1 MLFQS
6 YAAMQRQ
13 ASRFGAATVSALSL
27 PLPPN
32 ARAMR
37 SMYSD
42 FIATQVK
49 TVSFIAYLVRLA
61 IELMRPSGDHIARGI
76 LNLLQNCPA
85 EAAATRKE
93 LLVAARHIGSTD
105 LRKTF
110 LNHIDMLLDDQV
122 LLSSG
127 RTAFETLRPLA
138 YTTLADLVHHLRHDL
153 SISQMARAAHMF
165 ARNLHDTTLPMSIAN
180 MSARLLIGVAETVSR
195 RAAEVVKFHQAQQ
208 QYNQAI
214 TQGQNPPPVPASP
227 QQIFPPVMGRDLVFR
242 ILDAFVCKLG
252 ALRKRIPK
260 LLEAEASSPDKG
272 AEGKETS
279 NPESA
284 DSTGSAGDSIKECR
298 LLIKTLIN
306 ALKPI
311 TVSLLTANPPK
322 RLTADETRLFVKL
335 LRDGMRCIA
344 LFTSPDDASAS
355 ADEAAAAP
363 AQPQPLPQQPGQQ
376 QQPGAVAGPPG
387 LPAEKKELLDSFS
400 AVFTIL
406 DSQAFAELFVTQMSF
421 VYDRMLENNA
431 FTHMASVFT
440 SSQSICRVFVEILMN
455 YLMEHKINNLAD
467 KKEGTLLLGLFK
479 IAFRATATQQ
489 AMTSEDAETVLQPH
503 LQPIVSHIIKMAG
516 EIRDSSN
523 YFMLLRNLFRHVQGR
538 GDIITKELLPLMS
551 GLLEGLNRLHQ
562 SAHSQAMRDLFV
574 ELALTMPM
582 RLSTQLPFMRMVIK
596 PLLAALDSADSVDQK
611 VPWGL
616 RMLENIIE
624 KLSPDFLEPHLLEV
638 KPRLM
643 KALWRHLRPPP
654 YPFAPQV
661 LRIFGKLA
669 GRSRNFFNSP
679 MNLQTAVH
687 AESGLT
693 VRWRFDVPDGDN
705 GIQSRFVDISLQEA
719 IPVARRLM
727 ILPPSQQSFS
737 GPARQVNSFKF
748 IRSCISMYLDPAIVP
763 GDSMTM
769 SSTGVGVDSIDA
781 DAGSAPDAFPAK
793 VEFAAH
799 NRTVIKTLEKL
810 QAERATL
817 RTLLG
822 DSMIGSTIENVAA
835 EAKPYVAQLATHFS
849 ALYVTRR
856 RWNPATLQEI
866 DPLVFVD
873 AIVDVISSENREH
886 ATGAVLAVRELVI
899 ACKSLL
905 ASSVDAS
912 TSPVFT
918 ILTDRF
924 SAQCYKRDWHAKAG
938 GCLGLATLAEL
949 LDVQWLRSNQLAMLR
964 ALFFVLKDLQPTVAV
979 SVLEDTSA
987 AITSIIKL
995 ANTGASLEAVAPV
1008 AAVFAAHLAN
1018 PHLLVRKN
1026 AQSGF
1031 QTLAEAI
1038 AVDPAEVVAGQRE
1051 LLEEILFGSRLEVAN
1066 ANTQAALNHFKQLSA
1081 KAQTGVF
1088 EALTYT
1094 FGLSKPLF
1102 DYSDAL
1108 AAIIETN
1115 LPLAEQE
1122 EMSAR
1127 ANSVVSQRV
1136 ALVELIASTMDSS
1149 FATAPQ
1155 YEALRV
1161 RIVGIFLKLL
1171 TGRHKQIIA
1180 SARRGIEV
1188 LQLKFNL
1195 TKEMLHGTLR
1205 PILLHLADFRS
1216 LSEALME
1223 GICRLLALL
1232 PKSFAVTLGEKL
1244 LEHLSMWHQQP
1255 QKVVSSKQWKP
1266 GEEIRIAAGIVETM
1280 HLLPPQAA
1288 KFMDRVVLHV
1298 MAVEEKL
1305 PAFAHATKKPCPR
1318 EITSPFRD
1326 ALAKYLSK
1334 YPSNRVERDANGRD
1348 IVFSGTL
1355 DYFFPQLGNADFGR
1369 LLRNTLRNEHAGGL
1383 RDEIIRR
1390 VDDFVKTCFPPA
1402 LTAPLTEM
1410 VQIPDN
1416 AFSLAFEGLQ
1426 IIRILQK
1433 FRPNLLV
1440 ECPVLLKTT
1449 QDLWKSPRRLD
1460 RLRSDESITVQMSKE
1475 SLFLAKI
1482 LLTHAMN
1489 NHSHCDV
1496 LFDLINAF
1504 VDKSTVD
1511 FSFLETFFTTYIPQS
1526 YSSDEKRNL
1535 IDRTMELFHR
1545 EGAPVVATSP
1555 QEQEHKVHWLKLVL
1569 QPVLT
1574 YCIEH
1579 KDPAASPQVISE
1591 VLKKVVVAVGDQTF
1605 SPSLNIELLRLAT
1618 LLVKNCA
1625 QDVMEHK
1632 KELIRFAW
1640 NHLKSEDLTTKQ
1652 SAYLLVCRF
1661 VEAYETPA
1669 KIILQVYVSLL
1680 RAYQPDARHLVRE
1693 ALDTLTPALGKR
1705 LGANEPVPTW
1715 VKWTRKIAIE
1725 EGHTLQQMVHILQLI
1740 VRQSALFYPYR
1751 GQFVPYMVSAL
1762 MKLCVQTNPYDSR
1775 KLAVSM
1781 VETIINWEKR
1791 RLEGGNAASSS
1802 TPPPPP
1808 SNDTST
1814 PMEGVIS
1821 TAPQASPSPT
1831 PETPA
1836 PSTPTPSTPGGPPA
1850 NGAAAVVPPAAPATP
1865 MPVIPEFRLNPAS
1878 CDLIGAFLIRVG
1890 SGILDNQ
1897 RNPAEGPLLS
1907 LQAIKLLHEA
1917 FAVWPSVQIKV
1928 GHFEKL
1934 LEKAAESPAL
1944 AITGLNML
1952 DSVLEHQLDVFV
1964 VPGNAPSLE
1973 NALIP
1978 VMATDNV
1985 KITEAFAPILA
1996 RLLKKEPW
2004 TVTPDA
2010 PVDPSA
2016 DPTKPPRLL
2025 TGLWNR
2031 LREIIM
2037 SGLPDV
2043 KADNRWCGENCVLML
2058 KTICDSCPDA
2068 VVPYLPALLKFLGK
2082 QITKE
2087 SQQAAAPQPG
2097 QPQPGQDPNQA
2108 GAAAANANQAAK
2120 DAAQKKSSA
2129 SGQSSIFIAVS
2140 MLNAQMALLGNE
2152 KRVMFSAVQQ
2162 VIDKSHDEALL
2173 VDLMKIAKTWV
2184 ISKELMTPKDRNTFL
2199 MKLRRFEKVP
2209 NIRQLPQLHKDYVD
2223 VVVTL
2228 YTNAIAEPAL
2238 LEELSA
2244 LPAMFLGGLFSRDPS
2259 CRIRFFELLHQKLSP
2274 ALVERM
2280 QQITNVST
2288 WAAHPYLF
2296 WIQPASELLM
2306 CLAVQDSALRL
2317 SDAGARVPAAIFG
2330 QKAPVSLTANA
2341 CGLLNQ
2347 HFVKFITPLQALRA
2361 RDLIDPLRD
2370 LMFHDADLCIHMFVS
2385 LFSMI
2390 WDGVLE
2396 KQTRESVLGNL
2407 LALLS
2412 HESMTKQAKLQPNVV
2427 QVLLLAL
2434 SRCKTLQKQ
2443 AIPVQLLKFCGST
2456 FNAWHTSMKLL
2467 EDELVDPATPAE
2479 MMHPVFSSLSD
2490 MFRRLNEDDMYYGS
2504 LVALQSH
2511 SEESKA
2517 ALVLEQHGM
2526 WHRAQEVFFNA
2537 MQNAQLGLSPLTSGQ
2552 VASQKDVELWETHWI
2567 ECAKRLTQWD
2577 LLADYARINSLP
2589 ELLAEAS
2596 WKLGDWAQL
2605 KDAFTKHGLST
2616 DSPRIKLLQSCLA
2629 LHESK
2634 IADVDA
2640 MCKQAMNV
2648 LVAQWIALPK
2658 TPSPAF
2664 TPMLHAF
2671 HQIIELYESAKIV
2684 KELGAPPQQRLHR
2697 LTDLKSSTLRAWRER
2712 LPSQSDD
2719 LLQWNDILVWR
2730 QHVFSMITTAFQQ
2743 FEQSGAAPDSLQNT
2757 SAVLGYH
2764 EAAWAINKFSKVAR
2778 KQGLVE
2784 LCLNSL
2790 AKIYSLP
2797 NIDLADAFAKLD
2809 EQVKCFFDIPSQYRT
2824 AVDVINSTN
2833 LNYFPPLL
2841 IAQFFQLK
2849 GEFLTRLQSYEEANQ
2864 AFSSAVLRYEN
2875 LSKGWVGW
2883 GRFHESRLQ
2892 NQLSALSSG
2901 GTSPD
2906 DRKAT
2911 MPSALYAVAC
2921 YLQAVKCQ
2929 SEAKSRKFLPRVMW
2943 LLNYDQHMDPDVVQE
2958 LLAATTPANE
2968 GDSTEPK
2975 TEGESRPDADA
2986 MEGVTDGA
2994 AVKEDDE
3001 VTRGRKRD
3009 ATEAALENPAAKRVK
3024 TEGEPEPKEEPNT
3037 PATPG
3042 AAAAAAPVANAPAT
3056 SATNPA
3062 AAAAAREAE
3071 HNALKQQI
3079 RNYPLANILA
3089 DHSRYIPSWVWT
3101 FWVPQ
3106 IIAGLSRPEA
3116 PVMKALLMR
3125 MIPMHSNAIFYALHS
3140 YIQRG
3145 LAELPKSADSMDVD
3159 GAVPDNVP
3167 RNIQLAIDVLEQLQQ
3182 KYPLAVSDMTKL
3194 ASELSA
3200 LCESRVEDVFLRTLE
3215 TTFALVMDQPLTSD
3229 SLSASLHQRVVS
3241 AMDFL
3246 SSKLDDSGAKSGFT
3260 RVHGSDFK
3268 RAFAN
3273 LPTSSSQLTQLL
3285 SQWVTRTRS
3294 HIDGNVATRS
3304 RDSERLSPFLTEFQN
3319 DHYIEVPGQ
3328 HQDDR
3333 EAAAEQTAIIE
3344 KIESL
3349 KFVRS
3354 TGPGIAKR
3362 MLSIRG
3368 SNGKSYTFLLERD
3381 DESHLPSKQTH
3392 MIWAR
3397 DARLSQ
3403 LSRLLNRILGSSV
3416 QTKKRNIQ
3424 FTLQEHVPLHGSAR
3438 LVSIVPDVVTLS
3450 HIADQWALKNG
3461 FNLDHLVRARKTA
3474 VDSRGGAAAVL
3485 RSLQKTVPDDIL
3497 LSYLNTK
3504 VLDQLDAIWA
3514 LRKHLTT
3521 ELSAVSVLQYLLGS
3535 ASNVSPS
3542 SFFFSPSTGAVVV
3555 PRNHHEFAANGH
3567 LSQSNANT
3575 VPFRLTRNLQ
3585 RMAGPIVH
3593 FGVFDA
3599 SVTATISALSRDKHL
3614 QHLQDH
3620 LKLYLRDD
3628 LVEWRQATDSSPA
3641 ESDEQL
3647 AERNAQA
3654 ILERLQ
3660 SVAPPTDNNSLPL
3673 NTRTTQLINAAV
3685 DQTTLSAMPLS
3696 WNAWI

>member
-1 MLFQS
+1 
-6 YAAMQRQ
+6 
-13 ASRFGAATVSALSL
+13 
-27 PLPPN
+27 
-32 ARAMR
+32 
-37 SMYSD
+37 
-42 FIATQVK
+42 
-49 TVSFIAYLVRLA
+49 
-61 IELMRPSGDHIARGI
+61 
-76 LNLLQNCPA
+76 
-85 EAAATRKE
+85 
-93 LLVAARHIGSTD
+93 
-105 LRKTF
+105 
-110 LNHIDMLLDDQV
+110 
-122 LLSSG
+122 
-127 RTAFETLRPLA
+127 
-138 YTTLADLVHHLRHDL
+138 
-153 SISQMARAAHMF
+153 
-165 ARNLHDTTLPMSIAN
+165 

-208 QYNQAI
+208 QYNQAM
-214 TQGQNPPPVPASP
+214 TQGQNPPPVPPSP
-227 QQIFPPVMGRDLVFR
+227 QQIFPPVIGRDLVFR

-260 LLEAEASSPDKG
+260 LLEAEANSPDKA
-272 AEGKETS
+272 AEGKESS
-279 NPESA
+279 NLDSA
-284 DSTGSAGDSIKECR
+284 DSTGSSGDPVKDCR

-306 ALKPI
+306 SLKPI

-344 LFTSPDDASAS
+344 LFTSPEDGAASTDDA
-355 ADEAAAAP
+355 AAAAP
-363 AQPQPLPQQPGQQ
+363 TQPQQTPQQPGQQ
-376 QQPGAVAGPPG
+376 QQQAGAAAAGAVG
-387 LPAEKKELLDSFS
+387 LPAEKKELLDAFS

-431 FTHMASVFT
+431 FTHMASVFI

-455 YLMEHKINNLAD
+455 FLMEHKINNLAD
-467 KKEGTLLLGLFK
+467 KKEGPLLLGLFK

-523 YFMLLRNLFRHVQGR
+523 YFILLRNLFRHVQGR

-679 MNLQTAVH
+679 LNLTTALH
-687 AESGLT
+687 SESGLT
-693 VRWRFDVPDGDN
+693 VQWRFDVPDGEN

-781 DAGSAPDAFPAK
+781 ESGSVHDAFPAK

-799 NRTVIKTLEKL
+799 NRTVVKTLEKL

-822 DSMIGSTIENVAA
+822 DSMIGSTVENVAS

-873 AIVDVISSENREH
+873 AIVDVISAENRDH
-886 ATGAVLAVRELVI
+886 AAGAVLAVRELI
-899 ACKSLL
+899 TACKSLL

-912 TSPVFT
+912 TSPVFA
-918 ILTDRF
+918 ILTERF

-949 LDVQWLRSNQLAMLR
+949 LDVQWLRSNQLTMLR
-964 ALFFVLKDLQPTVAV
+964 ALFFILKDLQPTVAV

-995 ANTGASLEAVAPV
+995 ANTGLALDAVTPIAALFAS
-1008 AAVFAAHLAN
+1008 HLAN
-1018 PHLLVRKN
+1018 AQLLVRTK
-1026 AQSGF
+1026 AQAGV
-1031 QTLAEAI
+1031 QTLAEAVGTDAA
-1038 AVDPAEVVAGQRE
+1038 AVLATQRD
-1051 LLEEILFGSRLEVAN
+1051 LLEEILFGSRLDVAN
-1066 ANTQAALNHFKQLSA
+1066 SNTSAAVNHFKQLSA

-1094 FGLSKPLF
+1094 FGLTRPLF

-1108 AAIIETN
+1108 AAIIEAN

-1122 EMSAR
+1122 EISAR
-1127 ANSVVSQRV
+1127 ANAVVSQRV
-1136 ALVELIASTMDSS
+1136 ALVELIASTMESS

-1180 SARRGIEV
+1180 AARRGIEV
-1188 LQLKFNL
+1188 LQQKFNL

-1288 KFMDRVVLHV
+1288 KFMDRIVMHV

-1334 YPSNRVERDANGRD
+1334 YPTSRVERGPDGRD
-1348 IVFSGTL
+1348 VVFPGTL
-1355 DYFFPQLGNADFGR
+1355 DYFFPQLANADYGR
-1369 LLRNTLRNEHAGGL
+1369 LFRNTLRNEHAGGL
-1383 RDEIIRR
+1383 RDEVIRR
-1390 VDDFVKTCFPPA
+1390 VDDFVKTCFAPA
-1402 LTAPLTEM
+1402 LTSPMSEM
-1410 VQIPDN
+1410 VQMPDN

-1449 QDLWKSPRRLD
+1449 QDLWKSPRRLEK
-1460 RLRSDESITVQMSKE
+1460 LRSDESITVQMSKE

-1489 NHSHCDV
+1489 NHTQCDV

-1511 FSFLETFFTTYIPQS
+1511 FSFLETFFTTYIPQNYTS
-1526 YSSDEKRNL
+1526 EEKRNL

-1545 EGAPVVATSP
+1545 EGAPVVASTP

-1574 YCIEH
+1574 HCIEQ

-1740 VRQSALFYPYR
+1740 VRQSSLFYPYR

-1762 MKLCVQTNPYDSR
+1762 MKLCVQTNPYESR

-1791 RLEGGNAASSS
+1791 RIEGGGANAASSS

-1808 SNDTST
+1808 SSDGST

-1821 TAPQASPSPT
+1821 TAPQPSPSPT

-1836 PSTPTPSTPGGPPA
+1836 PSTPTPSTPGGPPSA
-1850 NGAAAVVPPAAPATP
+1850 PGAAVVPPAAPATP

-1897 RNPAEGPLLS
+1897 RNPQEGPLLS

-1917 FAVWPSVQIKV
+1917 FVVWPNVQIKV

-1934 LEKAAESPAL
+1934 LEKAAETPAL

-1964 VPGNAPSLE
+1964 VQGNAGSLE

-2004 TVTPDA
+2004 TVTPEAPTPVDPNA
-2010 PVDPSA
+2010 PVDPNK
-2016 DPTKPPRLL
+2016 PPPRLL

-2031 LREIIM
+2031 LREMIA
-2037 SGLPDV
+2037 SGLPDA
-2043 KADNRWCGENCVLML
+2043 KPDGRWCGENCVLML
-2058 KTICDSCPDA
+2058 KTICDSCPEA
-2068 VVPYLPALLKFLGK
+2068 VVPYLPALVKFLGK
-2082 QITKE
+2082 QIIKE
-2087 SQQAAAPQPG
+2087 SQQAPAPGQAGQTQPG
-2097 QPQPGQDPNQA
+2097 QQDPNQA
-2108 GAAAANANQAAK
+2108 AAAAGAANATQAAK
-2120 DAAQKKSSA
+2120 DAAAQKKSSSSS
-2129 SGQSSIFIAVS
+2129 SGQSTIFIAVS
-2140 MLNAQMALLGNE
+2140 MLNAQMALLGND
-2152 KRVMFSAVQQ
+2152 KRIMFSAVQQ

-2184 ISKELMTPKDRNTFL
+2184 ISKDLMAPKDRNTFL

-2228 YTNAIAEPAL
+2228 YTNAIAEPSL

-2259 CRIRFFELLHQKLSP
+2259 CRIRFFDLLHQKLTP
-2274 ALVERM
+2274 ALMERM
-2280 QQITNVST
+2280 QQITSVST
-2288 WAAHPYLF
+2288 WSAHPYLF

-2317 SDAGARVPAAIFG
+2317 SDAGARVPAAIFA

-2385 LFSMI
+2385 LFSTI
-2390 WDGVLE
+2390 WDNVLE
-2396 KQTRESVLGNL
+2396 KEGRDAVLANVL
-2407 LALLS
+2407 SLLS
-2412 HESMTKQAKLQPNVV
+2412 HESMTKQSKLQPNVV

-2434 SRCKTLQKQ
+2434 SRCKTLPKQ
-2443 AIPVQLLKFCGST
+2443 AIPIQLLKFCGST

-2467 EDELVDPATPAE
+2467 EDELVDPETPAE
-2479 MMHPVFSSLSD
+2479 MIHPVFSSLSE

-2552 VASQKDVELWETHWI
+2552 VASQRDIELWETHWI

-2629 LHESK
+2629 LHENK

-2684 KELGAPPQQRLHR
+2684 KELSAPPQQRLHR

-2743 FEQSGAAPDSLQNT
+2743 FEQGGAPDSLQNT

-2892 NQLSALSSG
+2892 NQLSAISSVANA
-2901 GTSPD
+2901 SPEE
-2906 DRKAT
+2906 RKAT
-2911 MPSALYAVAC
+2911 MQSASYAVAC

-2943 LLNYDQHMDPDVVQE
+2943 LMNYDQHMDPEIVQE
-2958 LLAATTPANE
+2958 ILAATTPPPE
-2968 GDSTEPK
+2968 SDTTEPK
-2975 TEGESRPDADA
+2975 AEGAESRPDNDA
-2986 MEGVTDGA
+2986 MEGVTSTSDA
-2994 AVKEDDE
+2994 IKEDDE

-3024 TEGEPEPKEEPNT
+3024 MEGDGTETKDEPNT

-3042 AAAAAAPVANAPAT
+3042 ASTAAATATNAPAT
-3056 SATNPA
+3056 SAAANPA

-3116 PVMKALLMR
+3116 PVMKALLLR
-3125 MIPMHSNAIFYALHS
+3125 MIPMHSNAVFYALHS
-3140 YIQRG
+3140 YIKRG
-3145 LAELPKSADSMDVD
+3145 LAELPKPADGGDAMDVD
-3159 GAVPDNVP
+3159 GAVPENLP
-3167 RNIQLAIDVLEQLQQ
+3167 RNLQLAIEVLEQLKQ

-3194 ASELSA
+3194 SSELAA
-3200 LCESRVEDVFLRTLE
+3200 LSESRVEDIFLRTLE

-3241 AMDFL
+3241 AIDFL
-3246 SSKLDDSGAKSGFT
+3246 SSKLDDHGAKSGFA

-3268 RAFAN
+3268 RDFAN
-3273 LPTSSSQLTQLL
+3273 LPTSSFQLTRLL
-3285 SQWVTRTRS
+3285 SQWVVRTKS
-3294 HIDGNVATRS
+3294 HIEGSVATRS

-3319 DHYIEVPGQ
+3319 DHYVEVPGQ
-3328 HQDDR
+3328 HQDDK
-3333 EAAAEQTAIIE
+3333 EASAEQTAIIE

-3349 KFVRS
+3349 KFLRS
-3354 TGPGIAKR
+3354 TGAGVAKR
-3362 MLSIRG
+3362 ILSIRG

-3381 DESHLPSKQTH
+3381 DESQLPAKQTH

-3403 LSRLLNRILGSSV
+3403 LSRLLNRILASSV

-3424 FTLQEHVPLHGSAR
+3424 LTLQEHVPLDGSAR
-3438 LVSIVPDVVTLS
+3438 LVSIVPDAVTLS
-3450 HIADQWALKNG
+3450 QVADQWALKNG
-3461 FNLDHLVRARKTA
+3461 FNLDNVIRARKSA
-3474 VDSRGGAAAVL
+3474 VDSRGGAVAVL
-3485 RSLQKTVPDDIL
+3485 RSLQKIVPDDIL
-3497 LSYLNTK
+3497 LSFLNTK
-3504 VLDQLDAIWA
+3504 VLEQLDAIWA
-3514 LRKHLTT
+3514 LRKHMTT

-3535 ASNVSPS
+3535 ASNISPG
-3542 SFFFSPSTGAVVV
+3542 SFFFSPSTGAVIV
-3555 PRNHHEFAANGH
+3555 PRNHHDFAANGH
-3567 LSQSNANT
+3567 LSHTTTNT

-3585 RMAGPIVH
+3585 RMASPIVH

-3599 SVTATISALSRDKHL
+3599 SVTATISALCRDKHL
-3614 QHLQDH
+3614 HHLQDH

-3628 LVEWRQATDSSPA
+3628 LVEWRQATDASAA
-3641 ESDEQL
+3641 ESDLQL

-3654 ILERLQ
+3654 IIERLQ
-3660 SVAPPTDNNSLPL
+3660 SVAPPTENNSLPL

-3685 DQTTLSAMPLS
+3685 DQASLSAMPLS
-3696 WNAWI
+3696 WSAWI